1 MDPEIE
7 KMRLVKEV
15 SDIVKDCQT
24 KYAVDPQKQRKRHEA
39 MVKELTA

>member
-1 MDPEIE
+1 MEKFVDPEIE

-24 KYAVDPQKQRKRHEA
+24 KYAVDPQK
-39 MVKELTA
+39 